1 MEENKIKIL
10 FDQINL
16 DAEIRKRLNE
26 VTLEKVKVNEKNGS
40 WTFVLDS
47 KEVLN
52 LELFSKF

>member
-16 DAEIRKRLNE
+16 DVETRNRLNE

-40 WTFVLDS
+40 WTFILNS
-47 KEVLN
+47 KEI
-52 LELFSKF
+52 LELNDYKT